1 MNIVSKEKKC
11 KNLWLNTVD
20 CTIAN
25 GGTNALRRI
34 FKFQNLPL
42 IQIKEK
48 SYLKVNSITVS
59 GAHNEMVGH
68 NWIIKLHDVKYNQYN
83 YYNSDRIQTPTI
95 ACFNYDS
102 KNTVQNGLF
111 SLEINPQDIVNLTL
125 EIYNEEGVGLVKT
138 TDVNLYINVIFEEF
152 EEY

>member
-1 MNIVSKEKKC
+1 
-11 KNLWLNTVD
+11 
-20 CTIAN
+20 
-25 GGTNALRRI
+25 
-34 FKFQNLPL
+34 
-42 IQIKEK
+42 
-48 SYLKVNSITVS
+48 
-59 GAHNEMVGH
+59 MVGN

-125 EIYNEEGVGLVKT
+125 EIYNEAGVGLVKT